1 MGVNVT
7 IRDQSSTGRPAGE
20 LVLEDIP
27 AALTLHDLIRTRVR
41 EEVARHNAR
50 PGSAFTG
57 LVTPEGNPERRRI
70 DWQAQADVAIDA
82 FTRNGFFVL
91 VDGHQVTELDA
102 ELALDADSDV
112 RFVRL
117 VALVG
122 G

>member
-1 MGVNVT
+1 MGVTVT
-7 IRDQSSTGRPAGE
+7 IRDQSSTGRQVGE

-27 AALTLHDLIRTRVR
+27 AAITLYELIRTRVR

-50 PGSAFTG
+50 PGSEFTG
-57 LVTPEGNPERRRI
+57 LVTPEGDPERRRI
-70 DWQAQADVAIDA
+70 DWQAQADVATDA

-91 VDGHQVTELDA
+91 VDGQQVTELDA